1 MKDYYEQ
8 FRLDEEIEELAPLPV
23 IRNFSNQ
30 EKSSL
35 AKNRSRKSKRSPV
48 ETSPE
53 LAMQMDSSSSFK
65 FSYQA
70 SRHEE
75 WWLTQSLSSLYESN
89 WIKDV
94 LRLVKGGKEASVY
107 LCMSNRSSHLRQ
119 HYLAAK
125 VYRPRM
131 LRNLRNDAIYR
142 EGRGDLDIEG
152 HEIRD
157 DRMER
162 AIRKRTAYGQEL
174 RHTSWIGH
182 EFKTL
187 QALHA
192 AGADVPVPHTSNENA
207 ILMSYIGGKTT
218 PAPTLNT
225 VDLDPDE
232 AQDVFQRVVRNL
244 GILLAQHRVHGD
256 LSAYNILY
264 WKGDITLIDF
274 PQAID
279 PESNRNAYRVFAR
292 DVARTCEY
300 FIRQGVPCKPAR
312 LAADLWTSSGYKLQP
327 EIHPSLLDEDDSR
340 DRALWEK
347 QHNE

>member
-8 FRLDEEIEELAPLPV
+8 FRLEEDIAELTPLPA
-23 IRNFSNQ
+23 IRNSSKQ
-30 EKSSL
+30 EKTSL
-35 AKNRSRKSKRSPV
+35 AKTHPRKTKKSPV
-48 ETSPE
+48 DTQLEI
-53 LAMQMDSSSSFK
+53 AIQMDSSSNFQ
-65 FSYQA
+65 FTYQA
-70 SRHEE
+70 SRHEAG
-75 WWLTQSLSSLYESN
+75 WLIQALSGLYESN

-107 LCMSNRSSHLRQ
+107 LCISNRSSHLRQ

-162 AIRKRTAYGQEL
+162 AIRKRTAFGQEL

-187 QALHA
+187 QALHN
-192 AGADVPVPHTSNENA
+192 AGADVPVPYASNENA

-225 VDLDPDE
+225 VDLDPEE
-232 AQDVFQRVVRNL
+232 AQDLFQRVVRNL
-244 GILLAQHRVHGD
+244 GILLANHRVHGD

-264 WKGDITLIDF
+264 WKGEITLIDF

-279 PESNRNAYRVFAR
+279 PESNRSAYRVFAR
-292 DVARTCEY
+292 DVARICEY
-300 FIRQGVPCKPAR
+300 FIRQGVNCQPTR
-312 LAADLWTSSGYKLQP
+312 LAADLWTSHGYKLQP
-327 EIHPSLLDEDDSR
+327 EIHPRLLDEEDSR
-340 DRALWEK
+340 DRALWDK